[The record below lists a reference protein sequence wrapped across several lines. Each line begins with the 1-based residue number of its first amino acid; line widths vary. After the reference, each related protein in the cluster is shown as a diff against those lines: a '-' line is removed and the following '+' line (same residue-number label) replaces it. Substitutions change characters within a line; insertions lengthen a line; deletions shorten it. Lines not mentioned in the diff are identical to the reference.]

1 MQLFLDNGNQH
12 VSGHG
17 ALNLRLDCILA
28 GAATDKKFNSQSELL
43 HIFLLQKP
51 AYWDLHGAVQ
61 AQSTEI
67 FRNDSFWAVTGAAC
81 DWGDVLTL

>member
-1 MQLFLDNGNQH
+1 LQLFLDNGNQH

-28 GAATDKKFNSQSELL
+28 GAATDKKFNTQSELL
-43 HIFLLQKP
+43 HIFLLQKFTNCI
-51 AYWDLHGAVQ
+51 LHGAAQ
-61 AQSTEI
+61 AQLTEI

-81 DWGDVLTL
+81 DRGDVLTL